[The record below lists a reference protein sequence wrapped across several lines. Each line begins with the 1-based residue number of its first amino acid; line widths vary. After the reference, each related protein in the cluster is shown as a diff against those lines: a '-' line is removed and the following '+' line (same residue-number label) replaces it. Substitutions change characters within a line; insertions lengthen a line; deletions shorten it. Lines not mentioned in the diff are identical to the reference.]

1 MIVTCPSCS
10 ARYKVNE
17 SKIKGRSAK
26 ITCPRCGHRFLFD
39 RGGDEQGGAAVPAA
53 DLDFSEVGITWKVRA
68 QSGTLSFT
76 RLSEL
81 ESWLRDGTVEDIDQI
96 SFNDRK
102 WYYIEQ
108 IPDRA
113 RYFAEIHRKASRG
126 ELDVGGGDEDEDEDD
141 SDAPTTIAGGR
152 GSPGN
157 SASAYATTAAPE
169 SEAEEVSVVEEV
181 ADEPAPAPA
190 KPVAPAAPAP
200 AAPAAAPK
208 APFAPPASTGPD
220 MTVVVGGVVAVAILA
235 AALAYFGGFLGGRS

>member
-39 RGGDEQGGAAVPAA
+39 RGGDEQGGAAVPPA

-76 RLSEL
+76 RLSQL

-126 ELDVGGGDEDEDEDD
+126 ELDVGGGDEDEDD

-152 GSPGN
+152 GGPGDGASPF
-157 SASAYATTAAPE
+157 ATTAAPDA
-169 SEAEEVSVVEEV
+169 EAEEVSVVEEV
-181 ADEPAPAPA
+181 ADEPAPAPP

-200 AAPAAAPK
+200 AAPAGAPR